1 MATTVWLLAG
11 NVAVL
16 TVLALVGWHNRDVPG
31 ARPFVALQVASV
43 VWMGLTILGLRL
55 APGPERLAV
64 WGATVGASLVVS
76 ALWLAFIFA
85 YTGRDGWLRR
95 RRFGPVVA
103 PLLGGAALYAVAPT
117 WSPLAAGAEQATIPA
132 GTVVRATVGPLG
144 GLLGLYLYGVFLVGL
159 WLVVEAVLDSNRL
172 FAGQALALVLGTLVT
187 VVASATRVLG
197 VLPVA
202 GYPVTQVFVGA
213 QSLLWGYA
221 VFRHQFLQRM
231 PAVTRVGERVVF
243 DELEDGLLVVGDDDV
258 ILRANPRAGR
268 YLGGDGVVGRDL
280 DAVFEGVDVDPVAG
294 LPQRFERRGRVY
306 QVDDSTVR
314 DWRDTSIG
322 RAVVVR
328 EVTPLVRGQQRLQV
342 LNRVLRHNVRNDMT
356 VVLGAANWLER
367 HDDEAVANRGT
378 WVARTV
384 DSLIAIS
391 EKATEV
397 EKLLGQSR
405 RWETVDLG
413 SLVDGVVSPLA
424 DRHPE
429 ATVTVTV
436 DDERLRTDRELL
448 AAVLREVVQNA
459 LEHAGE
465 APRVAVEATRRD
477 GDVAITVADDGP
489 GVPEFEVEPIES
501 GGETPLT
508 HASSLGL
515 WLVYWGV
522 QSLGGD
528 VTIDT
533 DGEGTTV
540 RLTVADAPDVAGTGR
555 PPG

>member
-1 MATTVWLLAG
+1 
-11 NVAVL
+11 
-16 TVLALVGWHNRDVPG
+16 
-31 ARPFVALQVASV
+31 
-43 VWMGLTILGLRL
+43 
-55 APGPERLAV
+55 
-64 WGATVGASLVVS
+64 
-76 ALWLAFIFA
+76 
-85 YTGRDGWLRR
+85 
-95 RRFGPVVA
+95 
-103 PLLGGAALYAVAPT
+103 
-117 WSPLAAGAEQATIPA
+117 
-132 GTVVRATVGPLG
+132 
-144 GLLGLYLYGVFLVGL
+144 
-159 WLVVEAVLDSNRL
+159 
-172 FAGQALALVLGTLVT
+172 
-187 VVASATRVLG
+187 
-197 VLPVA
+197 
-202 GYPVTQVFVGA
+202 
-213 QSLLWGYA
+213 
-221 VFRHQFLQRM
+221 
-231 PAVTRVGERVVF
+231 
-243 DELEDGLLVVGDDDV
+243 
-258 ILRANPRAGR
+258 
-268 YLGGDGVVGRDL
+268 
-280 DAVFEGVDVDPVAG
+280 
-294 LPQRFERRGRVY
+294 
-306 QVDDSTVR
+306 
-314 DWRDTSIG
+314 
-322 RAVVVR
+322 
-328 EVTPLVRGQQRLQV
+328 
-342 LNRVLRHNVRNDMT
+342 MT

-367 HDDEAVANRGT
+367 HDVEAVANRGT
-378 WVARTV
+378 WVAQRV